1 MTRLMPKDR
10 SYVRASDIAAWSF
23 CQRAWWLARVQKAA
37 HERPQQL
44 DWGEQEHAAHGRVT
58 ARVLWLQKG
67 GMALLAGGLIL
78 LGVALL
84 VQFLL

>member
-1 MTRLMPKDR
+1 MPKDR

-37 HERPQQL
+37 HERPQLL

-58 ARVLWLQKG
+58 ARALWLQKG